1 MGMLDFIPAISRACN
16 NERNKVEEAAQILAS
31 GFNKTLDLGRGITDL
46 NEGIIDQAFR
56 DLANRFDPR
65 NGGFGPAPKF
75 PSPHNILFLLTHF
88 RTTGSALSLQMARL
102 TLTRMRQGGIW
113 DHVGYGFHRYSDRKS
128 TRLNSS
134 HVASS

>member
-1 MGMLDFIPAISRACN
+1 MAL
-16 NERNKVEEAAQILAS
+16 
-31 GFNKTLDLGRGITDL
+31 
-46 NEGIIDQAFR
+46 R

-65 NGGFGPAPKF
+65 NGCFWPAPKF

-113 DHVGYGFHRYSDRKS
+113 DHVGYGFHRDRKS

-134 HVASS
+134 HVAISYAVFCLKKKSAMQLRHKQYT